1 MSKHIQV
8 LIAVLAV
15 LLLPSAIAGQLK
27 EKHCSDYPYGLYYG
41 SWTNK
46 DSDLAFVI
54 SRGGKPIPQKANDP
68 DAPTQPGFY
77 VEDRRYEFAS
87 SKLSEQSF
95 TFRTVQ
101 VDGNVFEFQGRFG
114 CEQVDVIPEVP
125 YLEGKLTQSLNGRV
139 VRTANLI
146 SGTRSYFRRVA
157 TRPQELS
164 LFLRRGWRKT

>member
-1 MSKHIQV
+1 MNSEPDKGAPMSKHIQV

-68 DAPTQPGFY
+68 DAPTQPGF
-77 VEDRRYEFAS
+77 
-87 SKLSEQSF
+87 
-95 TFRTVQ
+95 
-101 VDGNVFEFQGRFG
+101 
-114 CEQVDVIPEVP
+114 
-125 YLEGKLTQSLNGRV
+125 
-139 VRTANLI
+139 
-146 SGTRSYFRRVA
+146 
-157 TRPQELS
+157 
-164 LFLRRGWRKT
+164 LRRGSSLRVCVVQAI

>member
-1 MSKHIQV
+1 MNSEPDKGAPMSKHIQV

-46 DSDLAFVI
+46 DSDQAFVI

-139 VRTANLI
+139 VRTAKLHF
-146 SGTRSYFRRVA
+146 GHAVV
-157 TRPQELS
+157 L
-164 LFLRRGWRKT
+164 